1 MEQPAPTGQLRTFET
16 QDAAEIFRRGAA
28 MRAEWLGP
36 ATHRMLALAGI
47 RAGSH
52 VIDVAA
58 GTGEQTIEAAHLVG
72 PSGHVLATDISAA
85 MLDVAAAMA
94 RELGLANVETR
105 TADAQNLGL
114 DPESFDAAISR
125 LGLMFIPDLSRGL
138 SQVKATLKQGGKF
151 AAIVWGSAEK
161 NPYLSVTGAVLRQ
174 RHEAAGLPPR
184 PFVAHVLG
192 EPETLAGALQSAGFH
207 AVDIVPIS
215 HTRRF
220 SSAAQAVQ
228 AVIDEVLTMRALATD
243 LEETDRA
250 AALAEAA
257 TGLRQFEGPAGVE
270 IPGEMLL
277 GVGTK

>member
-16 QDAAEIFRRGAA
+16 PDAAEIFRRGAA
-28 MRAEWLGP
+28 IRAEWLGP

-58 GTGEQTIEAAHLVG
+58 GTGEQTIEAARLVG

-105 TADAQNLGL
+105 TADAQDLGL
-114 DPESFDAAISR
+114 EPDSFDAAISR
-125 LGLMFIPDLSRGL
+125 LGLMFIPDLARGL

-161 NPYLSVTGAVLRQ
+161 NPYLSVTASALR
-174 RHEAAGLPPR
+174 RRCEAAGLPTR
-184 PFVAHVLG
+184 PSVAHVLG
-192 EPETLAGALQSAGFH
+192 EPAMLSGALRSAGFRSVEVI
-207 AVDIVPIS
+207 AVPY
-215 HTRRF
+215 TRHF
-220 SSAAQAVQ
+220 PAAAQAVR
-228 AVIDEVLTMRALATD
+228 ALINEVLTIRALATD
-243 LEETDRA
+243 LNETDRA